1 METTIEQAPL
11 AQKSQF
17 ETFKAQ
23 GGQIVDKVKELIHEG
38 NVRRIVIK
46 QDDDVVVEFPLTVGV
61 IGAVLAPTLAAIGA
75 AAALLTS
82 CTIEVERTSATP
94 ELPAPEGGE
103 LEEVIHVHDEV
114 LDDLQPQQWLDRQ
127 LGARVADEQ
136 C

>member
-11 AQKSQF
+11 EQKSQM

-46 QDDDVVVEFPLTVGV
+46 QDEHVVVEFPLTVGV

-75 AAALLTS
+75 AAALLTN
-82 CTIEVERTSATP
+82 CTIEVERTNTTP
-94 ELPAPEGGE
+94 GMPAPEAG
-103 LEEVIHVHDEV
+103 H
-114 LDDLQPQQWLDRQ
+114 
-127 LGARVADEQ
+127 
-136 C
+136 

>member
-1 METTIEQAPL
+1 MDINVGQAPL
-11 AQKSQF
+11 EQESQM

-46 QDDDVVVEFPLTVGV
+46 QDEQVVVEFPLTVGV

-82 CTIEVERTSATP
+82 CAIEVERTGTPPETP
-94 ELPAPEGGE
+94 EPTAG
-103 LEEVIHVHDEV
+103 
-114 LDDLQPQQWLDRQ
+114 
-127 LGARVADEQ
+127 
-136 C
+136 